1 MPLNIKDLKITSEDF
16 QPLGKL
22 RDEHA
27 GDKGNVLPKLTVSG
41 VPAGAKDLAVICH
54 GNGST
59 ERLAASDLPAVPHP
73 SDAENGCPLC
83 AGLTTAFAIADQAQA
98 PTAPVFYARAHTFR
112 HVQFVVSDLTET
124 RHPPSRG
131 PPAIV

>member
-1 MPLNIKDLKITSEDF
+1 MRRWINILAVF
-16 QPLGKL
+16 AVLL
-22 RDEHA
+22 HA
-27 GDKGNVLPKLTVSG
+27 GALVRHHAVML
-41 VPAGAKDLAVICH
+41 GAQGQHQTLLADLAVICH

-59 ERLAASDLPAVPHP
+59 ERLAASDLPAVPQP

>member
-1 MPLNIKDLKITSEDF
+1 MRRWINILAVF
-16 QPLGKL
+16 AVLL
-22 RDEHA
+22 HA
-27 GDKGNVLPKLTVSG
+27 GALVRHHAVML
-41 VPAGAKDLAVICH
+41 GAQGQHQALLADLAVICH

-59 ERLAASDLPAVPHP
+59 ERLAASDLPAVPQP